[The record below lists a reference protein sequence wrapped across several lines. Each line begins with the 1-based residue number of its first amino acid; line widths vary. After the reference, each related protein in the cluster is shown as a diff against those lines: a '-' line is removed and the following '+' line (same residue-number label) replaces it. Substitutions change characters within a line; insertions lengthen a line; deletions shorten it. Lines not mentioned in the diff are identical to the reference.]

1 MSRLVSTR
9 VEGKDKSL
17 SLFNIYARLTNAKT
31 TNISASF
38 FFRRKWPPL
47 IHSLKTNIMK
57 KIALFITTGLF
68 GLFSCSPKF
77 YSPNTQNVPLISE
90 QGQVDLNVSTNGN
103 QFEFQGAYGV
113 ANNFS
118 MQLNAGIFVPSDLD
132 NGNGGSGK
140 FGELGLGY
148 FTSFDEKWVLEIYG
162 LGGIGT
168 VENHLPS
175 TKEDY
180 PETSG
185 KITSNLL
192 RVGIQP
198 SFGFKSKYFT
208 IALSSRL
215 VNLSYDKIRGD
226 LIYKD
231 ELQTDYL
238 RRHSSQVLLEP
249 ALTIRGGFERIKL
262 QVQYGYSFNLSKYD
276 FRQDHTLLTFGIN
289 FSF

>member
-1 MSRLVSTR
+1 
-9 VEGKDKSL
+9 
-17 SLFNIYARLTNAKT
+17 
-31 TNISASF
+31 
-38 FFRRKWPPL
+38 
-47 IHSLKTNIMK
+47 MK
-57 KIALFITTGLF
+57 KIVFIVTAGVF

-90 QGQVDLNVSTNGN
+90 QGEVSLNVSTDGN
-103 QFEFQGAYGV
+103 QFEFQGAGGI

-118 MQLNAGIFVPSDLD
+118 MQLNGGLFIPNDLD

-148 FTSFDEKWVLEIYG
+148 FTSFNEKWVLEIYG

-168 VENHLPS
+168 VENHMPS
-175 TKEDY
+175 TLEDY
-180 PETSG
+180 PGTNG
-185 KITSNLL
+185 KISSNLL
-192 RVGIQP
+192 RVGVQP

-226 LIYKD
+226 LTYKD

-238 RRHSSQVLLEP
+238 RRNSSHVLLEP

-262 QVQYGYSFNLSKYD
+262 QAQYGYSFNLTNYN
-276 FRQDHTLLTFGIN
+276 FRQEHVLLTVGVN